1 MKNILILTD
10 FSNKSWNSILYALS
24 LFQKGNCNFYILHAQ
39 NIHENEFEN
48 VNSKF
53 INNKKLIQLKTQFD
67 ILIDKIEKTQL
78 KGKHLFIPIESNNN
92 ILEATRF
99 YVKEKKIDL
108 IVIGTNGL
116 CPNEKKQANS
126 ISEDIITKVK
136 CSVLVVPMEAR
147 FKGLKEI
154 AFPTDFTNFYE
165 AKLLKNL
172 TILSNYSEALLRF
185 LFLSKKEVTLNKE
198 QQWNKETLHDY
209 FKNQP
214 HAFHVEVN
222 QNFEVSIEKFVS
234 KMKIDLVV
242 MVAKNLNLFE
252 QILFRP
258 KVTTINYHS
267 KLPFL
272 ILH

>member
-10 FSNKSWNSILYALS
+10 FSKKSWNSILYALS
-24 LFQKGNCNFYILHAQ
+24 LFHAGNCKFYMLHAQ
-39 NIHENEFEN
+39 NIHESNFEKA
-48 VNSKF
+48 SPQF
-53 INNKKLIQLKTQFD
+53 LNNKKSKDLKNQFD
-67 ILIDKIEKTQL
+67 ILIDKIENTQL
-78 KGKHLFIPIESNNN
+78 KGKHTFTPIESEKN

-172 TILSNYSEALLRF
+172 TNLSNYSEALIRF

-214 HAFHVEVN
+214 HGFHVEVN
-222 QNFEVSIEKFVS
+222 QNFEVSIEKFIN
-234 KMKIDLVV
+234 KMKIDLII
-242 MVAKNLNLFE
+242 MAAKNLNLFE

-258 KVTTINYHS
+258 KVTTISYYS
-267 KLPFL
+267 KIPFL